1 MIAAVPAAFMTAVT
15 MTFVFNSNL
24 YLGKIPFLP
33 PISKVLGVGIGV
45 ALLVLYLL
53 KAPKG
58 AKAAK

>member
-1 MIAAVPAAFMTAVT
+1 MTCVT

-24 YLGKIPFLP
+24 YLGKITFLAS
-33 PISKVLGVGIGV
+33 ISKVLGVGIGV

>member
-24 YLGKIPFLP
+24 YLGKIPFFP
-33 PISKVLGVGIGV
+33 PISLYLGVGLGI
-45 ALLVLYLL
+45 ALFVLYMV